1 MRIEITEVLR
11 LEEHRELSLA
21 ELADLSCLSEA
32 ELQELRDNGVIV
44 PVNPAASQQTFAA
57 HCLIAARTAA
67 RLREDFELDAQGIAL
82 ALALLDRIRA
92 LEADL
97 RDLKARSSSP

>member
-11 LEEHRELSLA
+11 LEEHHELSLA
-21 ELADLSCLSEA
+21 ELADLSCLSET

-44 PVNPAASQQTFAA
+44 PVDPAAAQQTFAA
-57 HCLIAARTAA
+57 HCLVAARTAA
-67 RLREDFELDAQGIAL
+67 RLREDFEVDAQGVAL

-92 LEADL
+92 LEREL